1 MPGRFTFYTDSL
13 KGSLAEFTDGEYN
26 HMVKVTRFN
35 LGDSIEFTNGKG
47 QIFRGKLIEINKKN
61 CFVEIQETI
70 IQDSPKL
77 RIAMGIL
84 KNSDRM
90 EWAVE
95 KCTELGIGELI
106 FLHTKNSERSKI
118 NLERLTKTAISAIKQ
133 SHTSYLPRI
142 TDQNFK
148 DFIQSH
154 SVLEMKDSTISKFEV
169 SQKYIAF
176 CDMDAIE
183 QAAVIKG
190 ITLQMSELMHGPKD
204 LKGNDL
210 ILIGPEGDFTTE
222 EVMIALENGFRLL
235 NLGTRILR
243 SETAVVSVCALA
255 NQH

>member
-1 MPGRFTFYTDSL
+1 MPGRFTFYSDSIHAN
-13 KGSLAEFTDGEYN
+13 LAEFTDSEYN

-35 LGDSIEFTNGKG
+35 LGDSIEFTNGNG

-61 CFVEIQETI
+61 CFVEVHETI
-70 IQDSPKL
+70 IQDPPKL

-95 KCTELGIGELI
+95 KCTELGLREMI
-106 FLHTKNSERSKI
+106 FLHTQNSERSKI
-118 NLERLTKTAISAIKQ
+118 NLDRLTKTAISAIKQ

-142 TDQNFK
+142 TDLNFK
-148 DFIQSH
+148 EFIQTLSG
-154 SVLEMKDSTISKFEV
+154 SEIKDSTISEFEV

-183 QAAVIKG
+183 EAAASKG
-190 ITLQMSELMHGPKD
+190 ISLQMSELMYGPKD

-210 ILIGPEGDFTTE
+210 ILIGPEGDFAME
-222 EVMIALENGFRLL
+222 EVIIALENGFRLL

-243 SETAVVSVCALA
+243 SETAVVSVCAMA